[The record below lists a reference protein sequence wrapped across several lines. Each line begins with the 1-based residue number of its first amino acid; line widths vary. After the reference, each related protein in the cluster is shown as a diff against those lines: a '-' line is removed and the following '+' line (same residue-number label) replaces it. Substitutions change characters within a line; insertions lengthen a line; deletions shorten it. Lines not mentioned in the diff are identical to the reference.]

1 MIIKEDVATKNCI
14 VVTSSQKHSHRTSL
28 IQLRPIFEFSF
39 RQKSNS
45 LTKQQKQELNARRKS
60 SSLASATSTSTKQLK
75 SSDSNRRRIKR
86 RHTVS
91 GTKDIGKENLA
102 VAIDLS
108 KNLDGHDRRLSLP
121 VWTKKLVPQSM
132 LSFEADS
139 VFHKKRET
147 LSTWNLTTVLT
158 RRLKQIF
165 ISVYDNRSNPVIFL
179 QGAMLGPRIPSLLLN
194 MTRWNY
200 QSILLKL
207 KWYKRP

>member
-1 MIIKEDVATKNCI
+1 MIIKEDVATKKCI

-28 IQLRPIFEFSF
+28 IQLRPIFELSF

-121 VWTKKLVPQSM
+121 VWTKKVGASKYVVFWSWLGLPQEERNS
-132 LSFEADS
+132 LYFKPNNNSINSSPKADLY
-139 VFHKKRET
+139 FGLR
-147 LSTWNLTTVLT
+147 
-158 RRLKQIF
+158 
-165 ISVYDNRSNPVIFL
+165 
-179 QGAMLGPRIPSLLLN
+179 
-194 MTRWNY
+194 
-200 QSILLKL
+200 
-207 KWYKRP
+207 